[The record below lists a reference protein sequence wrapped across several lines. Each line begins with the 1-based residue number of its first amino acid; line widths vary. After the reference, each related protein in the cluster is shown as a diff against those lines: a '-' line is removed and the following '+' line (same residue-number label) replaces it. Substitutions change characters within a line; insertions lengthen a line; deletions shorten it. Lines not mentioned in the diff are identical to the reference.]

1 VGSLPIRKG
10 KERNTPPLI
19 EQPRSA
25 KLTWAAVFFMQI
37 TQSRE
42 NLLMKTTFRLIEEN
56 SLHARKNGWEFQ
68 IRLNWYRSLPFS
80 CIETVHVKLNGV
92 PVAPEKIGFRIQNQ
106 VYSISELADLVEEF
120 WFVQDPATIV
130 IDQSANLSAGEE
142 TRLEVD
148 IAVRA
153 PYIPTGPG
161 QYLTITTA
169 DSISMVAQ

>member
-1 VGSLPIRKG
+1 
-10 KERNTPPLI
+10 
-19 EQPRSA
+19 
-25 KLTWAAVFFMQI
+25 
-37 TQSRE
+37 
-42 NLLMKTTFRLIEEN
+42 MKTNFRLIEEN
-56 SLHARKNGWEFQ
+56 SFHTTENGWEFQ

-106 VYSISELADLVEEF
+106 VYAISELADLVEEF

-130 IDQSANLSAGEE
+130 VDQTANLSAGEE

-169 DSISMVAQ
+169 DSITMVAQ